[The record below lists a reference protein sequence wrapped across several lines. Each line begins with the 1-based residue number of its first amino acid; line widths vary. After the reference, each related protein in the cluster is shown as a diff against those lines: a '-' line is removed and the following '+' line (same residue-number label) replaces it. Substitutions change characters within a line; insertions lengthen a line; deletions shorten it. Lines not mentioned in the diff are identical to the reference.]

1 MYIVIQAFLEW
12 IISRMNHLK
21 RHEDSIHKKIK
32 YYCIECGQQFAG
44 REGLKSNINIVDNS
58 LVCNSA
64 KYSCSQ
70 WVFET
75 RHQSSLF
82 NHMKSI
88 HKDIKHACTQCDYKA
103 NTQGNLK
110 LHIKSKHEGVNIV
123 VMNVIIKQVER

>member
-1 MYIVIQAFLEW
+1 M
-12 IISRMNHLK
+12 
-21 RHEDSIHKKIK
+21 
-32 YYCIECGQQFAG
+32 
-44 REGLKSNINIVDNS
+44 
-58 LVCNSA
+58 CNSA

-70 WVFET
+70 CVFET
-75 RHQSSLF
+75 RHQSNLL

-88 HKDIKHACTQCDYKA
+88 HEDIKHACTQCDYKA